1 MAAERELLDVGYI
14 VKAHGLR
21 GQVIVELT
29 TDRRERLDPG
39 SVLSTDRGELRVISA
54 AAHQHRYIVT
64 FDGITDRAGA
74 ERWRA
79 VTLRARR
86 LEIDDVMWIDQM
98 FGASVVTVDGTERG
112 VVVAV
117 EQHPT
122 SDLLVLDTGAL
133 VPLTF
138 VTDVTAHE
146 RVVVDGPEGL
156 FE

>member
-1 MAAERELLDVGYI
+1 MDAERRLLDVGYI

-29 TDRRERLDPG
+29 TDRLERLETG
-39 SVLSTDRGELRVISA
+39 TVLQTDRGELRVLA
-54 AAHQHRYIVT
+54 AAPHQHRHIVT
-64 FDGITDRAGA
+64 FEGITDRAQA

-79 VTLRARR
+79 VTLRAQR
-86 LEIDDVMWIDQM
+86 LELDDVVWIDHL
-98 FGASVVTVDGTERG
+98 FGATVVTPDGLARG
-112 VVVAV
+112 TVVSV

-133 VPLTF
+133 IPLTF
-138 VTDVTAHE
+138 VTRVEANQ